1 LVGGPGFKAFVM
13 SVLFCSVGVTRNI
26 KEIQPRINLI
36 SRLLLLKLRQELLI
50 IIHLHINL
58 LRLYLLLLSHY
69 KLNCLVPRFT
79 RLRLKLRFLSVLNSQ
94 RICSFRLRVIL
105 ILLLR
110 LNEMDGGIVGL
121 IL

>member
-1 LVGGPGFKAFVM
+1 M

-36 SRLLLLKLRQELLI
+36 SRLLLFKLRQELLI

-58 LRLYLLLLSHY
+58 LRLYLLLLRHY